1 MNRFFYLNMAW
12 SNMKKNGRMYLPFC
26 LASIGTVVMF
36 YILTSIVESDGMSL
50 VKGGDILRVILGL
63 GCFIIG
69 MFACIFL
76 FYTNNFLMKQRK
88 KELGIYNV
96 LGMGKMHIG
105 IILFFETVILYLIT
119 IIFGLISGLVISKF
133 MFLILLKMMSCTVP
147 IVFAVKIKSMGV
159 TIVLF
164 GVIFLAMLLSNMRQI
179 QLAKPV
185 DLLQSSNVGEK
196 EPKTKWFLAT
206 IGIITTALGYGIALS
221 IKSPLAAILMFFL
234 AVILVIIGTYALF
247 TAGSIAVLKT
257 LRKNKNYYYKTK
269 HFIGTSG
276 MIYRMKKNAVGLA
289 NICILS
295 TMVLVTLST
304 TVCLYSG
311 QNRVVEN
318 SYPREVEITAT
329 AADENTKN
337 EIFDIIEKSQS
348 DGIKQAKNVAVFEY
362 YTYASGRNGSDFS
375 GPSSNSNNNAD
386 FELFFIDLDDFNDA
400 EDTDW
405 KLKDDEVLV
414 YSDSDYDEDQ
424 LSLLDSNFNV
434 KSHLDNFS
442 FINLSNAGIYSGAI
456 YVILPNQEVFQE
468 LRQNINNR
476 YSTEGK
482 LCCYGG
488 FDYQQ
493 SAEEGQVFTEKLR
506 ENIKSKEMNA
516 YVLTKEGMRQD
527 SMAVF
532 GGLLFIGSFLG
543 VLFVMATALIIYY
556 KQISEGYED
565 RVRFQIMQKVGLS
578 PREVKKS
585 IRSQMLTV
593 FFLPLIVAVIH
604 VAGAFNMITK
614 MLALFKLTDINLF
627 LMCTFVTIL
636 IFGIIYGIVYWL
648 TAKAYYKI
656 VR

>member
-1 MNRFFYLNMAW
+1 MNRLFYLNMAW

-50 VKGGDILRVILGL
+50 VKGGDILRFILGL

-88 KELGIYNV
+88 KELGLYNV

-119 IIFGLISGLVISKF
+119 IILGLICGLVISKF

-147 IVFAVKIKSMGV
+147 IAFAIKIKAMIV
-159 TIVLF
+159 TVVLF
-164 GVIFLAMLLSNMRQI
+164 GIIFLAMLLSNMRQI

-185 DLLQSSNVGEK
+185 ELLQSSNVGEK

-206 IGIITTALGYGIALS
+206 IGVITTALGYGIALT

-247 TAGSIAVLKT
+247 TAGSIVVLKS

-269 HFIGTSG
+269 NFIGTSG

-311 QNRVVEN
+311 QNSVVEN
-318 SYPREVEITAT
+318 AFPREVQIQVNGAGQ
-329 AADENTKN
+329 DTKSQV
-337 EIFDIIEKSQS
+337 FDIIEKSQS
-348 DGIKQAKNVAVFEY
+348 DGIKQAKNVAVFNY
-362 YTYASGRNGSDFS
+362 YTYDSVRNGSDFS
-375 GPSSNSNNNAD
+375 QLDKDNNID
-386 FELFFIDLDDFNDA
+386 CQLFFITLDDYNNA
-400 EDTDW
+400 EKTHL
-405 KLKDDEVLV
+405 KLNNDEVLV
-414 YSDSDYDEDQ
+414 YSDSKYDEDRFAIMEYM
-424 LSLLDSNFNV
+424 FNV
-434 KSHLDNFS
+434 KDNLDKFS
-442 FINLSNAGIYSGAI
+442 FDNISNMKIYGDGLYI
-456 YVILPNQEVFQE
+456 VLPNQQIFES
-468 LRQNINNR
+468 LREKISNTYNTQ
-476 YSTEGK
+476 GA
-482 LCCYGG
+482 LQCYGG

-493 SAEEGQVFTEKLR
+493 SINEGKDFFERIRQNLDQQ
-506 ENIKSKEMNA
+506 EMKA
-516 YVLTKEGMRQD
+516 YIMSKEGMKQE

-543 VLFVMATALIIYY
+543 VLFIMATALIIYY

-614 MLALFKLTDINLF
+614 MLGLFNLTDINLF
-627 LMCTFVTIL
+627 LMCTLVTIL
-636 IFGIIYGIVYWL
+636 IFGVIYGIVYWL